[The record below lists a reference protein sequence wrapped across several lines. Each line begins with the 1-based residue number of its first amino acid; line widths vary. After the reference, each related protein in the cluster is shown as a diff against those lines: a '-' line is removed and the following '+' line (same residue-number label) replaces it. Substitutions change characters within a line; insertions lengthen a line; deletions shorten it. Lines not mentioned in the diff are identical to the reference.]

1 MNISNLIKKYGPQ
14 FIIGGCI
21 VAGIKYAS
29 ENLPTEY
36 AGIVGSTPT
45 GLLLS
50 IFLIQN
56 SKSPAFIKGYGIQ
69 SAFLVIVSLLY
80 LLVFNLVKGNNMV
93 QPNVI
98 AYIVCISAF
107 FILTFMK
114 LKTNLISF

>member
-1 MNISNLIKKYGPQ
+1 MINLIKNYGPH

-36 AGIVGSTPT
+36 TGIVGSTPT

-80 LLVFNLVKGNNMV
+80 LLVFNLVKGRANNMV

-98 AYIVCISAF
+98 AYIVCVSAF

-114 LKTNLISF
+114 LKTKLMSF